1 MLFYRKK
8 HVMADVGFGLTNKI
22 SWSAPAV
29 AQHTRPRALG
39 SFRNGYSPLVAIA
52 PQVLQRRRGAAVAA
66 AQFAQGCDG
75 RSPAP
80 GPAPS
85 HAAAYWIHRASRFAW
100 PTLGGPCT
108 RQRTRCTVQPAAC
121 AYTIHHAT
129 TGCQAYRVSRGTW
142 LHRARPMP
150 LRYAGKNLA
159 HVLAASRA

>member
-85 HAAAYWIHRASRFAW
+85 MQLLIGFMEPAASHGRRLVAVHQATHEMYRA
-100 PTLGGPCT
+100 
-108 RQRTRCTVQPAAC
+108 TRCVR
-121 AYTIHHAT
+121 IHHSPCNNALP
-129 TGCQAYRVSRGTW
+129 GVPCESWHVAPQG
-142 LHRARPMP
+142 PMP